1 MAGST
6 KKNCTKYSDG
16 REVHAYLLSISFL
29 PPPAPAAMPPPVFG
43 PAPPPAP
50 PANQPPQPPAPLHP
64 AAFLGATILCHGF
77 VNAYPLPRLPAFP
90 LVITATTTAP
100 PRQPRTF
107 YPSFPLLAWH
117 PAPLPDTPP
126 PPPPTPVSS
135 PEHPSPVKERLPAR
149 GRRMPS
155 RLALPR
161 REPSSCLAAKEK
173 PTFITMAAKATQ
185 LKTLKNTLSSCSRD
199 LQDQVAKHGLLRKKK
214 KPLGGT
220 DLCKF
225 AAAAGIGP
233 AASAQLDLVLQSK
246 E

>member
-1 MAGST
+1 M
-6 KKNCTKYSDG
+6 
-16 REVHAYLLSISFL
+16 
-29 PPPAPAAMPPPVFG
+29 
-43 PAPPPAP
+43 
-50 PANQPPQPPAPLHP
+50 
-64 AAFLGATILCHGF
+64 
-77 VNAYPLPRLPAFP
+77 
-90 LVITATTTAP
+90 
-100 PRQPRTF
+100 
-107 YPSFPLLAWH
+107 
-117 PAPLPDTPP
+117 
-126 PPPPTPVSS
+126 
-135 PEHPSPVKERLPAR
+135 KERLPAR

-155 RLALPR
+155 RRALPR

-220 DLCKF
+220 DLRKF

>member
-1 MAGST
+1 M
-6 KKNCTKYSDG
+6 
-16 REVHAYLLSISFL
+16 
-29 PPPAPAAMPPPVFG
+29 
-43 PAPPPAP
+43 
-50 PANQPPQPPAPLHP
+50 
-64 AAFLGATILCHGF
+64 
-77 VNAYPLPRLPAFP
+77 
-90 LVITATTTAP
+90 
-100 PRQPRTF
+100 
-107 YPSFPLLAWH
+107 
-117 PAPLPDTPP
+117 
-126 PPPPTPVSS
+126 
-135 PEHPSPVKERLPAR
+135 KERLPARGRRMQR

-220 DLCKF
+220 DLRKF
-225 AAAAGIGP
+225 AAATGIGS